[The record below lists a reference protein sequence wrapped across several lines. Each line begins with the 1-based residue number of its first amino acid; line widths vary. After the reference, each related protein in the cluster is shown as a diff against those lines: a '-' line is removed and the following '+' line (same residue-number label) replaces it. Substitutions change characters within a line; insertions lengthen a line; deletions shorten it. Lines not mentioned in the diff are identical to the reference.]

1 MFNNRVP
8 VCRWAAA
15 LFPFVL
21 ILSGCPRILSIDYQ
35 PSNTIKGEGTIQIGP
50 FRYMPFENG
59 QVHAKQVQ
67 LNTQAAG
74 SLYLS
79 EDVAAF
85 FAEALRRELVSSGY
99 QVEPEDQRSLGGSVD
114 QFYLDWID
122 AAEMT
127 FDMSVTYI
135 VRHGD
140 RVVYTDKVSCQANRP
155 KSLMADSAIIRDATK
170 ECIIQFIQTA
180 QGAKAL

>member
-67 LNTQAAG
+67 LNAQAAG

-85 FAEALRRELVSSGY
+85 FAEALRRELASSGY
-99 QVEPEDQRSLGGSVD
+99 
-114 QFYLDWID
+114 
-122 AAEMT
+122 
-127 FDMSVTYI
+127 
-135 VRHGD
+135 
-140 RVVYTDKVSCQANRP
+140 
-155 KSLMADSAIIRDATK
+155 
-170 ECIIQFIQTA
+170 
-180 QGAKAL
+180 